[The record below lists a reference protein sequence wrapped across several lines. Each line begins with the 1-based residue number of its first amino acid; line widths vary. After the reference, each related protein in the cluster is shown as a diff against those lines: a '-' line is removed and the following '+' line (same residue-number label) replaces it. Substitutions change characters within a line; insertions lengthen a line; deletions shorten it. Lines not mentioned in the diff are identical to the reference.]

1 MNEHD
6 IKERYHVEN
15 IEQFLFGEKKI
26 IRKQMLINSC
36 PCWAHLIYVLI
47 LQSNVYRRILIYSIY
62 LMFSPLLYYYMHHTI
77 SAVNGMFFYSL
88 AFLIF
93 LSSSSSSLSILPVL
107 LMSSL
112 WFMRG
117 SARLFVGPSPS
128 SSSTSLL
135 FYSPINLTTRVRPSD
150 SRSQSAL

>member
-15 IEQFLFGEKKI
+15 IEQFLFGKKI
-26 IRKQMLINSC
+26 IKKQMLINSC
-36 PCWAHLIYVLI
+36 PSLAHPIYVLI

-135 FYSPINLTTRVRPSD
+135 FFSPINLTTRVRPSD